1 MLADLTSYIQ
11 SIQNQQHQIFLRWDD
26 SSTLADPD
34 MQAFMATCNLYDVQ
48 HWCKSTLPINN
59 SAIGSHIDFLL
70 GTELL
75 HNSLRRWG
83 ILNFNNSPLSDHRD
97 LFADFDKTAIF
108 QSSTINPTLPSQRL
122 HRINNPTQ
130 CQKYIKLVKIY
141 FSQHRVEER
150 SDYLQTLSQ
159 SNAPIES
166 LSSLFDAL
174 DCNITKALLHAKR
187 LTAKASYGSP

>member
-26 SSTLADPD
+26 SSTIADPEI
-34 MQAFMATCNLYDVQ
+34 QVCMATCNLYDVQ
-48 HWCKSTLPINN
+48 HQCKFTIPINT
-59 SAIGSHIDFLL
+59 STIGRQIDLLL

-75 HNSLRRWG
+75 HTSLRRCS
-83 ILNFNNSPLSDHRD
+83 ILNFNNSPLSDHRA

-122 HRINNPTQ
+122 HQINNPTQ
-130 CQKYIKLVKIY
+130 CQKYIKLVKINC
-141 FSQHRVEER
+141 SQHRVEER
-150 SDYLQTLSQ
+150 SDNLQTLSP

-174 DCNITKALLHAKR
+174 DCNTTKALLHAK
-187 LTAKASYGSP
+187 